1 MIGGEVALVGVGMGL
16 GLMVFANW
24 ARKHLKEKAAEDRVD
39 GGTDRRTHHK
49 WFVVDQ
55 DFVVLGL
62 SSREEAAA
70 AAREEALA
78 VKRRTGKP
86 LLQAVVYETIGEAK
100 RAATL
105 AAAEDVDRYPAG
117 ADHPHAE

>member
-1 MIGGEVALVGVGMGL
+1 MGL

-24 ARKHLKEKAAEDRVD
+24 ARKRAKKKAAEDRVD
-39 GGTDRRTHHK
+39 GGGDRHTHHK

-62 SSREEAAA
+62 SSREEAGA

-86 LLQAVVYETIGEAK
+86 LLQAVVYETIDAAK

-105 AAAEDVDRYPAG
+105 AAAEDVDRYPTTTS